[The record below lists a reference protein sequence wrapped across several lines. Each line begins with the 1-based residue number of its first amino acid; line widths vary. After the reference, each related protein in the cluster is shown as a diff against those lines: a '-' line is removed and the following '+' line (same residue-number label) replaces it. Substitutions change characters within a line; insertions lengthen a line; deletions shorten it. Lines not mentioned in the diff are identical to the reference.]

1 MTPALRTR
9 LLTAAVLVPL
19 VLLAVLYLPAWG
31 FQLLVSAIM
40 LGGFWEWTRL
50 ARLPGRTVRALAT
63 AALAAAF
70 LALSWQPIRALLP
83 VAGLACGFWL
93 LAALWLSRPQFAAA
107 DTGGARLLKLAAGV
121 LVLGGGWAGAVF
133 LRDGIE
139 RGALWLLMCLVVVY
153 GSDSL
158 AYFSGRHFGGA
169 KLAPRISPAKTWA
182 GFWGAVLGIVP
193 VALAGGW
200 LMDLPAGRL
209 LPWMALAVAC
219 VLLAVLGD
227 LFESLIK
234 RHAQVKDS
242 GRLFPGHGGLLDRGD
257 SMFAALPAFAVGL
270 AWLLA

>member
-1 MTPALRTR
+1 
-9 LLTAAVLVPL
+9 
-19 VLLAVLYLPAWG
+19 
-31 FQLLVSAIM
+31 
-40 LGGFWEWTRL
+40 
-50 ARLPGRTVRALAT
+50 
-63 AALAAAF
+63 
-70 LALSWQPIRALLP
+70 
-83 VAGLACGFWL
+83 
-93 LAALWLSRPQFAAA
+93 
-107 DTGGARLLKLAAGV
+107 
-121 LVLGGGWAGAVF
+121 VF
-133 LRDGIE
+133 LRDGLE
-139 RGALWLLMCLVVVY
+139 RGPLWLLMCLVVVY

-182 GFWGAVLGIVP
+182 GFWGAVLGSVP

-200 LMDLPAGRL
+200 LMGLPADRL
-209 LPWMALAVAC
+209 LPWLALAGAC

>member
-1 MTPALRTR
+1 VTPALRTR

-19 VLLAVLYLPAWG
+19 VLLAVLYLPTWA
-31 FQLLVSAIM
+31 FELLVSAIM
-40 LGGFWEWTRL
+40 LGGFWEWTRI
-50 ARLPGRTVRALAT
+50 ARLPGRPLRALAT

-70 LALSWQPIRALLP
+70 LALAWQPIRVLLP
-83 VAGLACGFWL
+83 VAGVACVFWA
-93 LAALWLSRPQFAAA
+93 LAALWLSRPDFAAA
-107 DTGGARLLKLAAGV
+107 DTIGARLLKLAAGIM
-121 LVLGGGWAGAVF
+121 VLGGGWAGAVF
-133 LRDGIE
+133 LRDGLE
-139 RGALWLLMCLVVVY
+139 RGPMWLLMCLVVVY

-182 GFWGAVLGIVP
+182 GFWGAVAGTVP
-193 VALAGGW
+193 VALVGGW
-200 LMDLPAGRL
+200 LMGLPAGRL
-209 LPWMALAVAC
+209 LPWMALAAVC

-227 LFESLIK
+227 LFESLMK

-270 AWLLA
+270 AWLPA